1 MKGCARRLSV
11 YKVLH
16 RLSDVKVTATAAPV
30 SYARGKM
37 KLDVGS
43 SRTDDPVACSGSCAQ
58 VNRGSA

>member
-30 SYARGKM
+30 SYARAHLFDATAM
-37 KLDVGS
+37 VGQECVFS
-43 SRTDDPVACSGSCAQ
+43 VPWPIKAGGV
-58 VNRGSA
+58 